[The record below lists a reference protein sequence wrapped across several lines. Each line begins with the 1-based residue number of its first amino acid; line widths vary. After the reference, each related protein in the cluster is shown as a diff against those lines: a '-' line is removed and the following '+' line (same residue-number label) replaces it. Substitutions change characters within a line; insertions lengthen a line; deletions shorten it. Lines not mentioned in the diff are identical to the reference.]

1 MKNHILYIGIL
12 LIALWQNGQGQNSQQ
27 EYSSITIND
36 YLSLVDNYHP
46 LAQKA
51 DLLLDLASANNRF
64 SRGGFDPK
72 IEGGIDRKSFD
83 GKNYFTLVGGA
94 VKIPTWFGIELK
106 ADYNRSTGEFLNPS
120 DFLPSR
126 GLWSAGI
133 SIPLG
138 KGLVIDERRTA
149 LKKAEIFEFQTEQER
164 IIAYN
169 TLMLESMTAYF
180 QWQANYDIVE
190 IVREGVA
197 LARQRFVATKTSF
210 EQGDKPAIDTLESYI
225 IWQTRENQLLEA
237 RIALENSKQQLE
249 NYLWLEG
256 NIPLELTKTSRPEP
270 LNINYL
276 INSRDSLALLKDD
289 IVERHP
295 EIIGYDLKIDQLQI
309 DRKLLRE
316 DLKPDLRINYNPL
329 ISTSQEDLFLPP
341 DIANYKLGATFRYTI
356 LQRKERGKLQMN
368 NIKIQEAQLDQ
379 DFKKQQIKNAL
390 DLLLEN
396 EKIFEDQISNMDQ
409 IVQDNF
415 RLLQGE
421 LRKNE
426 FGESSIFL
434 INSRENKYLESQIKQ
449 IQLINKNLKNRLYFI
464 YYTGQINR
472 VLRV

>member
-1 MKNHILYIGIL
+1 
-12 LIALWQNGQGQNSQQ
+12 
-27 EYSSITIND
+27 
-36 YLSLVDNYHP
+36 
-46 LAQKA
+46 
-51 DLLLDLASANNRF
+51 
-64 SRGGFDPK
+64 
-72 IEGGIDRKSFD
+72 
-83 GKNYFTLVGGA
+83 
-94 VKIPTWFGIELK
+94 
-106 ADYNRSTGEFLNPS
+106 
-120 DFLPSR
+120 
-126 GLWSAGI
+126 LWSAGI

-149 LKKAEIFEFQTEQER
+149 LKKAEIFESQTEQER

-180 QWQANYDIVE
+180 QWQADYDVVE
-190 IVREGVA
+190 IAREGVT
-197 LARQRFVATKTSF
+197 LAKQRFEATKKSF

-225 IWQTRENQLLEA
+225 NWQTRENQLLEA
-237 RIALENSKQQLE
+237 RIALENSQQKLE

-256 NIPLELTKTSRPEP
+256 NIPLELTEETRPEP
-270 LNINYL
+270 LDINYL
-276 INSRDSLALLKDD
+276 TNSRDSLALIKND
-289 IVERHP
+289 IIERHP

-309 DRKLLRE
+309 DRRLMRE

-329 ISTSQEDLFLPP
+329 ISTSQDDLFLPP
-341 DIANYKLGATFRYTI
+341 EIANYKLGATFRYTI

-368 NIKIQEAQLDQ
+368 NIKIQEAQLDLE
-379 DFKKQQIKNAL
+379 FKKQQINNAL
-390 DLLLEN
+390 DQLLEN
-396 EKIFEDQISNMDQ
+396 ERIFAEQIRNMDR

-434 INSRENKYLESQIKQ
+434 INTRENKYLESQIKQ